1 MYQTRYL
8 MMLFSPV
15 VDYDAL
21 RKNTAAVFDAK
32 VQEVRGLVDKLQKTQ
47 RAAEKTLEKCACFS
61 CCAWPV
67 RDCAWILL

>member
-1 MYQTRYL
+1 

-21 RKNTAAVFDAK
+21 RKNTATVFDAK

-47 RAAEKTLEKCACFS
+47 RAAEKTLEKCASFS
-61 CCAWPV
+61 FCAWPV